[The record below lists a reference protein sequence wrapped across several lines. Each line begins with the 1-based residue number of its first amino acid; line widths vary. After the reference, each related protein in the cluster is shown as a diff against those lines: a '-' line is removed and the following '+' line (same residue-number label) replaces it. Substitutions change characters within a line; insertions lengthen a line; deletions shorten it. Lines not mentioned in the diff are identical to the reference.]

1 MDNQYFI
8 AGMAWLIPGAGHFLL
23 NRRWQALVLFGGTVI
38 LLITGLMLG
47 GIYYPG
53 SPADYG
59 IMYWLHQTAGA
70 GNAAF
75 LLLNLIFKENLNS
88 TAAQQAFSSA
98 TFEYAGR
105 CLALAGLLNY
115 LAILDVFDILYRRK

>member
-8 AGMAWLIPGAGHFLL
+8 AGIAWLIPGAGHFLL
-23 NRRWQALVLFGGTVI
+23 KRRWQAAVLFAGTVI
-38 LLITGLMLG
+38 LLISGLTLG
-47 GIYYPG
+47 V
-53 SPADYG
+53 
-59 IMYWLHQTAGA
+59 MYWLHQASGA

-88 TAAQQAFSSA
+88 QTAQTAFSSA